1 MNSRIYKWTFWL
13 LAAFAGLHWL
23 GTRWG
28 ATDAEVDANLP
39 GDDVIPHPNFE
50 TTHAVSVAAPPA
62 TIWPWIA
69 QGGYGRG
76 GWYSESWLDPIIIG
90 ALVVMTPAGKPKPTR
105 PPRSADTILPAYQH
119 PSVGDIIP
127 DGPPDTAWFRVMSV
141 DPDHSYVLH
150 STTHVT
156 YLTPTTLQSSRWAL
170 KGDFTWVFA
179 LQPAAGG
186 GTRLLLRTRASAQP
200 RAVLK
205 LMYPLLLAGDFAQ
218 ARAIL
223 NGIKQ
228 RAESATGRA

>member
-105 PPRSADTILPAYQH
+105 PPRSAAI
-119 PSVGDIIP
+119 
-127 DGPPDTAWFRVMSV
+127 RR
-141 DPDHSYVLH
+141 
-150 STTHVT
+150 
-156 YLTPTTLQSSRWAL
+156 RWACL
-170 KGDFTWVFA
+170 TASA
-179 LQPAAGG
+179 LSWAVPSAAG
-186 GTRLLLRTRASAQP
+186 TSRHRA
-200 RAVLK
+200 
-205 LMYPLLLAGDFAQ
+205 
-218 ARAIL
+218 
-223 NGIKQ
+223 
-228 RAESATGRA
+228 